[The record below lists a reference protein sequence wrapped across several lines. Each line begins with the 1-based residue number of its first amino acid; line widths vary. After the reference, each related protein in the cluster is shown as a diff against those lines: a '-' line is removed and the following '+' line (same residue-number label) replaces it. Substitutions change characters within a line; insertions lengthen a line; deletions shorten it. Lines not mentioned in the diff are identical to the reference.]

1 LCAASKGRDGD
12 EKGQAGNDVMRMHC
26 DGGAM
31 WMDDVV
37 NLARD
42 RCMEKKKIYIKESEC
57 WLVAISDAVN
67 LECNECGAI

>member
-1 LCAASKGRDGD
+1 MSGSLGKRVSKRIGGM
-12 EKGQAGNDVMRMHC
+12 ECGQQGFEMEMKKGMQAGNDVIRMHC

-42 RCMEKKKIYIKESEC
+42 RCMNK
-57 WLVAISDAVN
+57 
-67 LECNECGAI
+67 